1 MNPNSGDQNEDTWM
15 TEQKIPYLWFL
26 IHHSKDLL
34 FQPLGMSPLQKRL
47 HRGRDDIYKS
57 LICMSA
63 TPLHLSTE
71 CWLWSRKDHR
81 CLKQILSHLWKN
93 MLSMSRSIMST
104 GFPNKTVKEGNYPSH
119 TGWKTSLPTI
129 CRIRI
134 QALSLSINS
143 SRPNAV
149 LSRGN
154 LKICYLCADLIPP
167 LSITCISLPEWFPH
181 VSAKTKE

>member
-93 MLSMSRSIMST
+93 MLSMSISIMST
-104 GFPNKTVKEGNYPSH
+104 SFPNKTVKEGNYPSH

-149 LSRGN
+149 LRRGN

-181 VSAKTKE
+181 VSAKKKE